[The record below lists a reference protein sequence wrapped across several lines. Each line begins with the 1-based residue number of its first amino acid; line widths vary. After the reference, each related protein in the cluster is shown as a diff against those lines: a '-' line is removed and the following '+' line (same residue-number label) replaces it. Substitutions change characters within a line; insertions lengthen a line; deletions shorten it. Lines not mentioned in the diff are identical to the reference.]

1 MSVCAEALLG
11 FLNNDAG
18 TRSVKRGFKIVLL
31 RSNKYAQ
38 CSDLYIYFAV
48 FRMTFFDRPR
58 LQDTLTAVELL
69 LRVRPI
75 FSVATTRPFE
85 SNITPLLIL
94 LPHAI

>member
-1 MSVCAEALLG
+1 MCAEAL
-11 FLNNDAG
+11 FAFFNNDAG
-18 TRSVKRGFKIVLL
+18 TLSVKWGFRIVLL
-31 RSNKYAQ
+31 KSNKYAQ
-38 CSDLYIYFAV
+38 EIFLYIYFAV
-48 FRMTFFDRPR
+48 FRVTFFDGPR

-75 FSVATTRPFE
+75 VSVATTRPFE